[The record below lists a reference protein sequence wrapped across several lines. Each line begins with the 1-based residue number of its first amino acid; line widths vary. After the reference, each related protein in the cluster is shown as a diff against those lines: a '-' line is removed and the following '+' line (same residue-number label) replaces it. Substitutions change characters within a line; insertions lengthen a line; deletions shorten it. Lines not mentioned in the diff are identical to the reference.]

1 MKIVP
6 IFAEKLFSFHYEGE
20 VLNEYDRLLTLWNDV
35 FYLREFLNANKMDI
49 KPGKSINQIARQIL
63 EDSYQIEDTLI
74 SIAEQPKG
82 LLDMFFRPLY
92 NNEYQQKQLSLRKG
106 RERLLRL
113 YAIRIDVNCFVITG
127 GAIKLTRSMQDRWHT
142 KLELVKLERAKA
154 FLTDNGIFDSDSYF
168 EFLII

>member
-74 SIAEQPKG
+74 SIAE
-82 LLDMFFRPLY
+82 
-92 NNEYQQKQLSLRKG
+92 
-106 RERLLRL
+106 
-113 YAIRIDVNCFVITG
+113 
-127 GAIKLTRSMQDRWHT
+127 
-142 KLELVKLERAKA
+142 
-154 FLTDNGIFDSDSYF
+154 
-168 EFLII
+168 

>member
-1 MKIVP
+1 
-6 IFAEKLFSFHYEGE
+6 
-20 VLNEYDRLLTLWNDV
+20 
-35 FYLREFLNANKMDI
+35 
-49 KPGKSINQIARQIL
+49 
-63 EDSYQIEDTLI
+63 
-74 SIAEQPKG
+74 
-82 LLDMFFRPLY
+82 MFFRPLY